1 MTETECSTTTSTECH
16 DYEDVDCEIE
26 EKEICIKADA
36 TTCVDTEFA
45 ASSAIGAGSGDGEQC
60 RSIDTQRCSQPIPEQ
75 VCANINQVGGRRFFL
90 CEVIFFLGGVQSRD
104 SQSLQNCCVC
114 RINRGMR

>member
-1 MTETECSTTTSTECH
+1 MPQQLSLSIEQFQENFSQVCIDVTETECSTTTSTECH

-26 EKEICIKADA
+26 AKEICIKADA

-75 VCANINQVGGRRFFL
+75 VCANINQVGGRRLFS
-90 CEVIFFLGGVQSRD
+90 V
-104 SQSLQNCCVC
+104 
-114 RINRGMR
+114 